1 MLKNIKSQTDQE
13 KVRELLGYAVFP
25 DPESVDKTVEF
36 YGQAPEREL
45 YGYESEGDLIGLIG
59 FSADAEGTLT
69 IHHLAVHP
77 ECRGAG
83 YGRGQILELIQ
94 LQKPRVIVAETD
106 EDAVDFYRSIGFT
119 ISSLGEKYPGTERFV
134 CRYEAEPE
142 DEE

>member
-1 MLKNIKSQTDQE
+1 MLKNIKSHTDQE

-25 DPESVDKTVEF
+25 DPESVEEAVRF
-36 YGQAPEREL
+36 YGQAPGREL
-45 YGYESEGDLIGLIG
+45 YGYESEGDLIGLVG

-94 LQKPRVIVAETD
+94 LKKPREIVAETD

-119 ISSLGEKYPGTERFV
+119 VSSLGEKYPGTERFV

-142 DEE
+142 EEE